1 MVKEETGFIP
11 VVVGA
16 IFVFH
21 TRLEQMGSSVGG
33 VEDSLLA
40 DTAPLP
46 PCISITFFSVSVGGG
61 GDHPDCLRC
70 IHTHNPPNQTS
81 RDVATGVTEAR
92 IICFLDCK

>member
-70 IHTHNPPNQTS
+70 IHTHNPPQPNQQGCIHWS
-81 RDVATGVTEAR
+81 NRSQNHL
-92 IICFLDCK
+92 FLRL